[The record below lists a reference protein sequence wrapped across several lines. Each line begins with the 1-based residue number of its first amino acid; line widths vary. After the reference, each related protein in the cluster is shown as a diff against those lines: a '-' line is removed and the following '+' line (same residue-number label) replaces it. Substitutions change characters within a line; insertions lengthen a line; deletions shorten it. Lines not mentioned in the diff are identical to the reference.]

1 MLEVRDLHVHYGS
14 IRAVKGI
21 SLEVKEGEVVAL
33 IGANGAGKTTLLNAI
48 SGFLRPRQGMIRFQ
62 GKDIQGLPPNI
73 VVSRGIVQVP
83 EGRSILTQ
91 MTVMENLEMGAY
103 LRNDA
108 PEVRRDLDKI
118 LQRFPRLRERKNQL
132 GGTLSGGE
140 QQMLAIG
147 RALMAKPKILLLDE
161 PSMGLSPLMVKEV
174 FQIIRDIKTA
184 GTTLLLVEQNAR
196 MALREADRGYVLE
209 NGSIVLQESAEEA
222 SLRIVWSRKPT
233 WGRERITRC
242 SLLVPRCQLLTPIEI
257 PFLKTSNQQRAT
269 AISFRLTSISLP
281 GREPSSSCDF
291 R

>member
-62 GKDIQGLPPNI
+62 GKEIQGLPPNAI
-73 VVSRGIVQVP
+73 VSRGIVQVP

-103 LRNDA
+103 LRKDA
-108 PEVRRDLDKI
+108 PGVRRDLDKI

-147 RALMAKPKILLLDE
+147 RALMAKPQILLLDE

-209 NGSIVLQESAEEA
+209 NGSVVLQESAEDLLESPLVQEA
-222 SLRIVWSRKPT
+222 YL
-233 WGRERITRC
+233 G
-242 SLLVPRCQLLTPIEI
+242 
-257 PFLKTSNQQRAT
+257 A
-269 AISFRLTSISLP
+269 
-281 GREPSSSCDF
+281 
-291 R
+291 

>member
-103 LRNDA
+103 LRKDA

-209 NGSIVLQESAEEA
+209 NGSIVLQESAEE
-222 SLRIVWSRKPT
+222 
-233 WGRERITRC
+233 
-242 SLLVPRCQLLTPIEI
+242 LLE
-257 PFLKTSNQQRAT
+257 N
-269 AISFRLTSISLP
+269 RLVQEAYL
-281 GREPSSSCDF
+281 GA
-291 R
+291 

>member
-1 MLEVRDLHVHYGS
+1 
-14 IRAVKGI
+14 
-21 SLEVKEGEVVAL
+21 
-33 IGANGAGKTTLLNAI
+33 
-48 SGFLRPRQGMIRFQ
+48 MIRFQ
-62 GKDIQGLPPNI
+62 GKEIQGLPPNA

-103 LRNDA
+103 LRKDA
-108 PEVRRDLDKI
+108 PEVRRDLDNI

-147 RALMAKPKILLLDE
+147 RALMAKPQILLLDE

-209 NGSIVLQESAEEA
+209 NGSVVLQESAAELLNSRLVQEA
-222 SLRIVWSRKPT
+222 YL
-233 WGRERITRC
+233 G
-242 SLLVPRCQLLTPIEI
+242 
-257 PFLKTSNQQRAT
+257 A
-269 AISFRLTSISLP
+269 
-281 GREPSSSCDF
+281 
-291 R
+291 

>member
-1 MLEVRDLHVHYGS
+1 MLQVRDLHVHYGS

-33 IGANGAGKTTLLNAI
+33 IGANGAGKTTLLNTI
-48 SGFLRPRQGMIRFQ
+48 SGFLRPRQGSIRFQ
-62 GKDIQGLPPNI
+62 GEEIQALSPNT
-73 VVSRGIVQVP
+73 VVSRGVIQVP

-103 LRNDA
+103 LRKEG
-108 PEVRRDLDKI
+108 PEVRRDLTKI
-118 LQRFPRLRERKNQL
+118 LQRFPRLKERKNQL

-147 RALMAKPKILLLDE
+147 RALMAKPRILLLDE

-209 NGSIVLQESAEEA
+209 NGAVVLQESAQELLNSRLVREA
-222 SLRIVWSRKPT
+222 YL
-233 WGRERITRC
+233 G
-242 SLLVPRCQLLTPIEI
+242 
-257 PFLKTSNQQRAT
+257 A
-269 AISFRLTSISLP
+269 
-281 GREPSSSCDF
+281 
-291 R
+291 